1 VIEYTI
7 SIGNILTIIT
17 ILGSVI
23 GLVYNMK
30 NDVSLIKNDIFHLQK
45 SQEAMTEAFAQLGRI
60 LTQVAVQDNRLN
72 MMEKRLDELAHGK
85 GIVL

>member
-1 VIEYTI
+1 MIEYTI